1 MRRSS
6 LFWGIVI
13 VLAGVLLLLQQMN
26 LLFFNFWAVFWPL
39 ILILAGIWFLLGPS
53 VFRRDYR
60 AEIVSIPLEGAVEAE
75 IRFRHGAG
83 SLRIGALADGGD
95 LLSGTCVGG
104 ADMRIHRNADRVKAR
119 LSANPDV
126 WFGFP
131 GTMGGRGL
139 AWDIKLNKSVN
150 YMLDLESGASE
161 TIIDLT
167 DLKVSDLLV
176 QTGASS
182 SDITLPAAAGFT
194 RVAVKSG
201 AAAVN
206 LRLPQDVAARIYI
219 QSGLAGI
226 SVDTNRFPQTSGVY
240 ETPGYATAANKAEI
254 RVETGVGSIDI
265 R

>member
-13 VLAGVLLLLQQMN
+13 VLAGVLLLLQQ
-26 LLFFNFWAVFWPL
+26 LYPFAFNFWALFWPL
-39 ILILAGIWFLLGPS
+39 ILILAGVWFLLGPS
-53 VFRRDYR
+53 LFRHDYR
-60 AEIVSIPLEGAVEAE
+60 EEAVSVPLEGAVEAD

-83 SLRIGALADGGD
+83 SLHIGALPDSSE

-104 ADMRIHRNADRVKAR
+104 VDLKVHHHDDRVKAR
-119 LSANPDV
+119 LSTNPDV

-139 AWDIKLNKSVN
+139 AWDIKLNRSVT
-150 YMLDLESGASE
+150 MAIDIESGASE
-161 TIIDLT
+161 ATIDLT
-167 DLKVSDLLV
+167 DLKVSELQV

-182 SDITLPAAAGFT
+182 SDITLPAMAGFT

-206 LRLPQDVAARIYI
+206 LRLPQGVAARIYI

-226 SVDTNRFPQTSGVY
+226 SVDTNRFPHASGVY

>member
-13 VLAGVLLLLQQMN
+13 VLAGVLLLLQQLN

-53 VFRRDYR
+53 VFQRDYR
-60 AEIVSIPLEGAVEAE
+60 EETVSIPLEGAVDAD

-83 SLRIGALADGGD
+83 SLRIGALADGSD

-104 ADMRIHRNADRVKAR
+104 VDMKIHRHDDRVKVR

-139 AWDIKLNKSVN
+139 AWDIKLSRSVTLA
-150 YMLDLESGASE
+150 LDVESGASDA
-161 TIIDLT
+161 TIDLT
-167 DLKVSDLLV
+167 DLKVSELQV

-182 SDITLPAAAGFT
+182 TDITLPATAGFT
-194 RVAVKSG
+194 RVTVKSG
-201 AAAVN
+201 ASAVN
-206 LRLPQDVAARIYI
+206 LRLPQEVAARIYI

-226 SVDTNRFPQTSGVY
+226 NVDTSRFPQASGVY

>member
-13 VLAGVLLLLQQMN
+13 VLAGVLLLLQQMG
-26 LLFFNFWAVFWPL
+26 LLVFNFWAVFWPL
-39 ILILAGIWFLLGPS
+39 MLILAGIWFLLGPS
-53 VFRRDYR
+53 IFRRDYR
-60 AEIVSIPLEGAVEAE
+60 EEAVSIPLEGASEAD

-83 SLRIGALADGGD
+83 SLNIGALPDGAD

-104 ADMRIHRNADRVKAR
+104 VDLKVHHHENRVKAR
-119 LSANPDV
+119 LSTASDV

-131 GTMGGRGL
+131 GSMGGRGL
-139 AWDIKLNKSVN
+139 AWDLKLNRSVALK
-150 YMLDLESGASE
+150 LDLESGASE
-161 TIIDLT
+161 STLDLA
-167 DLKVSDLLV
+167 DLNVNELQV

-182 SDITLPAAAGFT
+182 TDITLPARAGYT
-194 RVAVKSG
+194 RVTVKSG

-206 LRLPQDVAARIYI
+206 LHLPEGVAARIYI

-226 SVDTNRFPQTSGVY
+226 SVDTARFPQTSGVY
-240 ETPGYATAANKAEI
+240 ETPGYATADNKAEI

>member
-13 VLAGVLLLLQQMN
+13 VLAGVLLLLQQLN

-53 VFRRDYR
+53 LFRQDYR
-60 AEIVSIPLEGAVEAE
+60 EETVSIPLEGAVAAD

-83 SLRIGALADGGD
+83 SLRIGALADGSD

-104 ADMRIHRNADRVKAR
+104 VEVRIHRHDDRVKAR
-119 LSANPDV
+119 LRANPDA

-131 GTMGGRGL
+131 GAMGGRGL
-139 AWDIKLNKSVN
+139 AWDIKLNRSVALA
-150 YMLDLESGASE
+150 LDLESGASE
-161 TIIDLT
+161 ATIDLT
-167 DLKVSDLLV
+167 DLKVSELQV

-182 SDITLPAAAGFT
+182 SDITLPAMAGFT
-194 RVAVKSG
+194 RVTVKSG

-206 LRLPQDVAARIYI
+206 LRLPQGVAARIYI
-219 QSGLAGI
+219 QSGLAGVN
-226 SVDTNRFPQTSGVY
+226 VDTVRFPQASGVY
-240 ETPGYATAANKAEI
+240 ETPGYTTAANKAEI

>member
-13 VLAGVLLLLQQMN
+13 VLAGVLLLLQQLN
-26 LLFFNFWAVFWPL
+26 LIVFKFWAVFWPL
-39 ILILAGIWFLLGPS
+39 MLILAGVWFLLGPT

-60 AEIVSIPLEGAVEAE
+60 EEAISIPLEGAAEAD
-75 IRFRHGAG
+75 IRFKHGAG
-83 SLRIGALADGGD
+83 SLRIGALPNGNE

-104 ADMRIHRNADRVKAR
+104 VDLEVHRHADRIKAR
-119 LSANPDV
+119 LRTAPDV

-139 AWDIKLNKSVN
+139 AWDLKLSPSVVLK
-150 YMLDLESGASE
+150 LDLESGASE
-161 TIIDLT
+161 LTLDLT
-167 DLKVSDLLV
+167 ELKVSELQV
-176 QTGASS
+176 RTGASS
-182 SDITLPAAAGFT
+182 SDITLPARAGHT
-194 RVAVKSG
+194 HVTVKAG

-206 LRLPQDVAARIYI
+206 LRLPEGVAARIYI

-226 SVDTNRFPQTSGVY
+226 SVDTNRFPQNSGGY
-240 ETPGYATAANKAEI
+240 ETPGYITAANNAEI
-254 RVETGVGSIDI
+254 RIETGVGSIDI

>member
-13 VLAGVLLLLQQMN
+13 VLAGVLLLLQQLN

-53 VFRRDYR
+53 LFRQDFR
-60 AEIVSIPLEGAVEAE
+60 EETVSIPLEGAVEAD

-83 SLRIGALADGGD
+83 SLRIGALADGSD

-104 ADMRIHRNADRVKAR
+104 VDMSIHRHDGRVKAR
-119 LSANPDV
+119 LRANPDA

-131 GTMGGRGL
+131 GAMGGRGL
-139 AWDIKLNKSVN
+139 AWDIKLNRSVSLA
-150 YMLDLESGASE
+150 LDLESGASE
-161 TIIDLT
+161 STLDLT
-167 DLKVSDLLV
+167 DLKVSELQV

-182 SDITLPAAAGFT
+182 SDITLPARAGFT
-194 RVAVKSG
+194 RVTVKSG

-206 LRLPQDVAARIYI
+206 LRIPQEVAARIYI

-226 SVDTNRFPQTSGVY
+226 SVDTNRFPQASGVY
-240 ETPGYATAANKAEI
+240 ETPGYTTAANKAEI
-254 RVETGVGSIDI
+254 RIETGVGSIDI

>member
-13 VLAGVLLLLQQMN
+13 VLAGVLLLLQQ
-26 LLFFNFWAVFWPL
+26 LYPAFNFWAIFGPL

-60 AEIVSIPLEGAVEAE
+60 EETVSIPLEGAVEAD

-83 SLRIGALADGGD
+83 SLRIGALMDGNE

-104 ADMRIHRNADRVKAR
+104 VDMNIHRHDDRVKAR
-119 LSANPDV
+119 LRANPDV

-139 AWDIKLNKSVN
+139 AWDIKLNRSVT
-150 YMLDLESGASE
+150 LAIDIESGASE
-161 TIIDLT
+161 ATIDLT
-167 DLKVSDLLV
+167 DLKVSELQI

-182 SDITLPAAAGFT
+182 SDITLPAMAGFT
-194 RVAVKSG
+194 RVMVKSG

-206 LRLPQDVAARIYI
+206 LRIPQDVAARIYI

-226 SVDTNRFPQTSGVY
+226 SVDTNRFPQASGVY

>member
-13 VLAGVLLLLQQMN
+13 VLAGVLLLLQP
-26 LLFFNFWAVFWPL
+26 LYPAFNFWAIFWPL
-39 ILILAGIWFLLGPS
+39 LLILAGIWFLLGPS
-53 VFRRDYR
+53 LFRRDFR
-60 AEIVSIPLEGAVEAE
+60 SETISIPLEGAVEAD

-83 SLRIGALADGGD
+83 SLTIGALSDGSE

-104 ADMRIHRNADRVKAR
+104 VDMKVHRHADRVKAR
-119 LSANPDV
+119 LSTSPDV

-131 GTMGGRGL
+131 GTMGGHGL
-139 AWDIKLNKSVN
+139 AWDIKLNRSVP
-150 YMLDLESGASE
+150 MEIDIESGASE
-161 TIIDLT
+161 ATIDLT
-167 DLKVSDLLV
+167 DLKVSELQV

-182 SDITLPAAAGFT
+182 TDITLPAAAGFT
-194 RVAVKSG
+194 RVVVKSG

-206 LRLPQDVAARIYI
+206 LHIPQDVAARIYI
-219 QSGLAGI
+219 QSGLAGV
-226 SVDTNRFPQTSGVY
+226 SVDTNRFPQASGVY
-240 ETPGYATAANKAEI
+240 ETPGYATAANRAEI

>member
-13 VLAGVLLLLQQMN
+13 VLAGVLLLLQQLG
-26 LLFFNFWAVFWPL
+26 LLVFNFWAVFWPL
-39 ILILAGIWFLLGPS
+39 ILILLGIWFLVGPTI
-53 VFRRDYR
+53 FKRDYHEE
-60 AEIVSIPLEGAVEAE
+60 AVSVPLEGATEAD
-75 IRFRHGAG
+75 IRLRHGAG
-83 SLRIGALADGGD
+83 SLRVGALANGGE

-104 ADMRIHRNADRVKAR
+104 VELKVHQHGERVKVRMHTA
-119 LSANPDV
+119 PDV

-131 GTMGGRGL
+131 GAMGGRGL
-139 AWDIKLNKSVN
+139 AWDLKFSRSV
-150 YMLDLESGASE
+150 MLALDLESGASE
-161 TIIDLT
+161 STLDLT
-167 DLKVSDLLV
+167 DLKVSELQV

-182 SDITLPAAAGFT
+182 TDITLPANAGYT
-194 RVAVKSG
+194 RVTVKSG

-206 LRLPQDVAARIYI
+206 LRLPEGVAGRIYI

-226 SVDTNRFPQTSGVY
+226 SVDTNRFPQVSGVY
-240 ETPGYATAANKAEI
+240 ETPGFASAANKAEI